1 MDFEKF
7 IEKDII
13 EFLDEQTM
21 MVAEKAA
28 ELREEEFDLYEITED
43 YSREITKALKDGNL
57 RKAGEIFE
65 DVKEKFMKAPE
76 NALSKKRFYI
86 IMEEIYEKIKDY
98 ETNEEGKKNLFET
111 IREYEEKGL
120 FAKPDVLQ
128 KKDTGSISLLLSTI
142 NIKEK
147 ELEKLTSKKPL
158 TNYDFAKAIQK
169 YRQLKELIKRI
180 PIKYEKEKAKSYESA
195 LTWFYTIQRLKER
208 TEKAELAKAGLE
220 EVKKERPIEEVL
232 AEVRT
237 TKGEIIRSHLKVSG
251 LIRKRDLAGSIS
263 EYRRLKKLCESFPD
277 EMEEEKTALLADAL
291 SLYESIRK
299 LKQNL
304 EKERGAQAATAERG
318 EQGQKTAAASKD
330 EIRSKLYMLKQFLA
344 ERNSPSAAKEYDE
357 IRNLFQNYNEG
368 SLEEKKQLFDEIIS
382 AHKDIRLL
390 DDDLKRKSP
399 SYNQDNIN
407 EIRKQLEEIQGLL
420 EESLVEQATHK
431 LLEAKHRI
439 EMLPKEAFDEKYYLT
454 KEAEAAEHK
463 ILFMKNMGRINAPNI
478 NVH

>member
-21 MVAEKAA
+21 MAAEKAA

-43 YSREITKALKDGNL
+43 YSREITKALKEGNL
-57 RKAGEIFE
+57 RKAQEIFE
-65 DVKEKFMKAPE
+65 DVKNKFTKAPE
-76 NALSKKRFYI
+76 NALSKRRFYI

-98 ETNEEGKKNLFET
+98 EANEEGKKSLFET

-120 FAKPDVLQ
+120 FAKPDVTQ

-147 ELEKLTSKKPL
+147 ELERLTSKKPI

-180 PIKYEKEKAKSYESA
+180 PIKYEKEKAKAYESA
-195 LTWFYTIQRLKER
+195 LTWFYTIRRLKER
-208 TEKAELAKAGLE
+208 TEKAELAKAGME
-220 EVKKERPIEEVL
+220 EVKKKRPIEQVL
-232 AEVRT
+232 AEVRK
-237 TKGEIIRSHLKVSG
+237 TKEGVVNSHLRITEF
-251 LIRKRDLAGSIS
+251 IRRRDLTNSIS
-263 EYRRLKKLCESFPD
+263 EYRKLKKLCESFPD

-291 SLYESIRK
+291 SLYESIKR

-304 EKERGAQAATAERG
+304 EKERGTQVETIEREEQEQRVAVAA
-318 EQGQKTAAASKD
+318 KD

-344 ERNSPSAAKEYDE
+344 ERNSSGAAKEYEE
-357 IRNLFQNYNEG
+357 IRDLFKNYNEG
-368 SLEEKKQLFDEIIS
+368 SLEEKKQLFDEIIG

-390 DDDLKRKSP
+390 DEDMKRKSP
-399 SYNQDNIN
+399 SYDQDNVA
-407 EIRKQLEEIQGLL
+407 EIRKQLEEIQELL
-420 EESLVEQATHK
+420 EKNMVEQATHQ

-439 EMLPKEAFDEKYYLT
+439 EMLPKEAFDDKYYLT

-463 ILFMKNMGRINAPNI
+463 ILFIINMRRINTPS
-478 NVH
+478 V